1 MKHWPRWHIQQTA
14 ATVLASH
21 SLSQHISK
29 DSAPVATCIR
39 WWWRKVICVLD
50 SKLLRSALAPTKIVP
65 ESRISIICTFSWNPR
80 IDLTHWLTLLPPTA
94 LQLKGNKCIELGSK
108 QHTHTRKGRKKTR
121 TELNCPNE
129 RIQSWH
135 RVETKIPCLYS
146 FTECQARRDES
157 TKPKQPCLQ
166 RPHGLWRRQGSSTS
180 SFPSVLWCLWRISV
194 GLEGSKEANQ
204 RV

>member
-1 MKHWPRWHIQQTA
+1 MYSLVVEESHLCAWQQALKVSTGPNENSSWVQNQHHLHFFMEPKEIDLMHWP
-14 ATVLASH
+14 
-21 SLSQHISK
+21 
-29 DSAPVATCIR
+29 
-39 WWWRKVICVLD
+39 
-50 SKLLRSALAPTKIVP
+50 
-65 ESRISIICTFSWNPR
+65 
-80 IDLTHWLTLLPPTA
+80 TLLPPTA
-94 LQLKGNKCIELGSK
+94 LQLKGTKCIELGSK

-121 TELNCPNE
+121 TELKCPNE

-180 SFPSVLWCLWRISV
+180 NFPSVLWCLWRISV

-204 RV
+204 RA